1 MSSKNTKRFSFILAI
16 MLGLSGSLQAV
27 EYFVE
32 KGGDDANPGTRMQP
46 FKSIQK
52 AAGVML
58 PGDLCTVSRG
68 VYRETIRPTSS
79 GKPGSPLRFQVASG
93 ETATISGADETV
105 RWDHYT
111 GSVYRV
117 NAEGLIQV
125 LVDEAP
131 AIPSQSIPVNSV
143 LPKASWYYEPGSGDV
158 YLKLPGNTVPGD
170 HHVEIQTRA
179 WGIDASSLAHIEFKG
194 FNLVACGVNFT
205 DARMCRVEDGHV
217 WWNGAPSGAVLMGGK
232 DNELINSSIIGST
245 GYGVVL
251 LAGGVNN
258 RVLNTLVRGRDISP
272 FSTIG
277 ILAQGTA
284 PVIRNVSVLDCA
296 GGAILCSNVM
306 NARIENNDFHHAGGG
321 FTNTSLVRVTGDGK
335 GTVIAYNWVH
345 DNAAVGGEGIRLEGP
360 VENYV
365 LRQNVIWGQPDAAI
379 KLTGSSRYNFIFNN
393 TAALNGCGVDA
404 EKTGNDDDL
413 RETRF
418 MNNILVGP
426 VWPSTGGRPPS
437 KLVWKNNYSGANP
450 GFVDETNRNFKL
462 MSGSPCID
470 AGQEEP
476 EFTDEFTGNLPDI
489 GAYEVGKEYPVPGCH
504 VTESANKAVAPVVK
518 IVLESETNG
527 AEVRYTLD
535 GRAPDEMSLLYTGA
549 VSVVYGARIKAKA
562 FRSGME
568 ESTTAHVQVRQFE

>member
-1 MSSKNTKRFSFILAI
+1 
-16 MLGLSGSLQAV
+16 
-27 EYFVE
+27 
-32 KGGDDANPGTRMQP
+32 
-46 FKSIQK
+46 
-52 AAGVML
+52 
-58 PGDLCTVSRG
+58 
-68 VYRETIRPTSS
+68 
-79 GKPGSPLRFQVASG
+79 
-93 ETATISGADETV
+93 
-105 RWDHYT
+105 
-111 GSVYRV
+111 
-117 NAEGLIQV
+117 
-125 LVDEAP
+125 
-131 AIPSQSIPVNSV
+131 
-143 LPKASWYYEPGSGDV
+143 
-158 YLKLPGNTVPGD
+158 
-170 HHVEIQTRA
+170 
-179 WGIDASSLAHIEFKG
+179 
-194 FNLVACGVNFT
+194 
-205 DARMCRVEDGHV
+205 
-217 WWNGAPSGAVLMGGK
+217 
-232 DNELINSSIIGST
+232 
-245 GYGVVL
+245 
-251 LAGGVNN
+251 
-258 RVLNTLVRGRDISP
+258 
-272 FSTIG
+272 
-277 ILAQGTA
+277 
-284 PVIRNVSVLDCA
+284 
-296 GGAILCSNVM
+296 
-306 NARIENNDFHHAGGG
+306 
-321 FTNTSLVRVTGDGK
+321 
-335 GTVIAYNWVH
+335 
-345 DNAAVGGEGIRLEGP
+345 VGGEGIRLEGP

-365 LRQNVIWGQPDAAI
+365 LRQNVIWGQPGAAI

-450 GFVDETNRNFKL
+450 GFVDETNRNFRL

-549 VSVVYGARIKAKA
+549 FSVVYGARIKAKA

-568 ESTTAHVQVRQFE
+568 ESATAHIQVRQFE

>member
-1 MSSKNTKRFSFILAI
+1 MSSKNTERFSFILAI
-16 MLGLSGSLQAV
+16 VLGLSGSLQAV

-68 VYRETIRPTSS
+68 VYRETIRPAAS
-79 GKPGSPLRFQVASG
+79 GKPGSPIRFQVAPG
-93 ETATISGADETV
+93 ETVTISGADVAV
-105 RWDHYT
+105 RWERYT

-131 AIPSQSIPVNSV
+131 AISSPSIPGDSTV
-143 LPKASWYYEPGSGDV
+143 PKAFWHYEPGSGDV
-158 YLKLPGNTVPGD
+158 YLKLPGNSAPGD
-170 HHVEIQTRA
+170 HSVELQTRA
-179 WGIDASSLAHIEFKG
+179 WGIDAASFSHIELKG
-194 FNLVACGVNFT
+194 FNLVACGVNFSN
-205 DARMCRVEDGHV
+205 ARLCRVEDCHL
-217 WWNGAPSGAVLMGGK
+217 WWNGSPAGAVLVGGK

-245 GYGVVL
+245 RYGVVL
-251 LAGGVNN
+251 LADGVNN

-272 FSTIG
+272 FSSIG

-284 PVIRNVSVLDCA
+284 PTVRNVSVIDCA

-345 DNAAVGGEGIRLEGP
+345 DNAAVDGEGIRLEGP

-365 LRQNVIWGQPDAAI
+365 LRQNVIWGQPGAAF

-426 VWPSTGGRPPS
+426 VWPSTGGRPSS
-437 KLVWKNNYSGANP
+437 KLVWKNNYTGATP
-450 GFVDETNRNFKL
+450 GFVDETNRNFRL
-462 MSGSPCID
+462 MVGSPCID

-489 GAYEVGKEYPVPGCH
+489 GAYEVGKEYPVPGCR
-504 VTESANKAVAPVVK
+504 VIESANKAVAPVVK
-518 IVLESETNG
+518 IVLESETDG

-535 GRAPDEMSLLYTGA
+535 GRAPDAMSLLYTGA
-549 VSVVYGARIKAKA
+549 VSVVYGASIKAKA

-568 ESTTAHVQVRQFE
+568 ESATAHIQIRQFE